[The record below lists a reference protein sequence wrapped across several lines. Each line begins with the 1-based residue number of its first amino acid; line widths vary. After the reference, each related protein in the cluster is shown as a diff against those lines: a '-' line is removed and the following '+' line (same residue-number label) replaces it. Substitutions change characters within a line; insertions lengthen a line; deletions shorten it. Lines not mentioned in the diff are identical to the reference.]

1 MKASILA
8 IVLIAAT
15 GAAAQSRP
23 STTNMSCA
31 AANHLVMTSQGIVL
45 GTGGDTYDRFVANF
59 AQCERN
65 QLDMPAFAPTADNPA
80 CMIGYRCINPPVE
93 SK

>member
-1 MKASILA
+1 MKPIILA
-8 IVLIAAT
+8 IALSL
-15 GAAAQSRP
+15 AAASAAQARP
-23 STTNMSCA
+23 STTDMSCA